1 MCEFLSYL
9 CLLAKSVETCIT
21 YLSQGCGKHMFADVK
36 ELIPDGSE
44 RLQAALRQSAAEAA
58 AHTSSSQA
66 GPAALQPAHLPSN
79 GQQGSVTGHQTA
91 RSQPSTLHLG
101 SPISASHPSTA
112 AAPLAQPPVSQ
123 YLSLCVN
130 TKRSRALEH
139 VEVTSLTNDE
149 YLFQAIRQAYENI
162 RHAHTWSPIQ
172 TWVPIPKRLITWV
185 GGVCFSIPKSANSVK
200 VRLVH
205 LNPSI
210 ILGNICYGC
219 NH

>member
-9 CLLAKSVETCIT
+9 CLLAKSIETCTT

-36 ELIPDGSE
+36 ELLPGGSE
-44 RLQAALRQSAAEAA
+44 RLQAALRQSAAKAA

-66 GPAALQPAHLPSN
+66 GPAAPQPAHLPSS
-79 GQQGSVTGHQTA
+79 GQQSSVTGHQTA
-91 RSQPSTLHLG
+91 RSHHLG
-101 SPISASHPSTA
+101 SPISASHPSAA
-112 AAPLAQPPVSQ
+112 AAPLAQPPVSK
-123 YLSLCVN
+123 YLLLCVN

-162 RHAHTWSPIQ
+162 RHAQTWSPIQ

-185 GGVCFSIPKSANSVK
+185 GGVGFSIPKSANSVK

-205 LNPSI
+205 LNPGI